1 MPTTDYRARARRL
14 AGPLWLWVALGTAGS
29 FGSVLEG
36 STIGSRPRPSTYR
49 WWIGVPEGN
58 YALAHLIFYLS
69 MSLLILAW
77 LALGVHAFEGR
88 LSVARSWL
96 VLGLWGGPLF
106 LGTPVFSR
114 DVYSYIA
121 QGTLAHRG
129 FNPYVVAPKMLGPG
143 PLLSSVATVWRSTA
157 SPYGPLFV
165 AITHL
170 GAAISASSLITQV
183 LVFRSLELPGIA
195 LMMVCLPLLAR
206 HYGANAGI
214 ALWLGVLSPLALFSA
229 VSSAHND
236 TLMIG
241 LMLGGLTVALGG
253 ARRAALVLFAVAA
266 TIKLPA
272 AAGVVFLTAAQMSGA
287 SLRERWRLAA
297 EAVVIPAAV
306 IAAVSEFTGYGW
318 SWLSPAALRIPTEL
332 RVLTTPVVSVATLL
346 GSLVHALG
354 DGVATSA
361 VITVVQDVFAVL
373 ALALIAL
380 LVTRARPANA
390 TYLLGVTLL
399 VVVVASPTVWP
410 WYFLWGLTVLGA
422 ARAQRSA
429 WLLAVAAFAMLLVG
443 PGGTPMIGGN
453 GFYVTGPLVLAGL
466 GWLWWRARW
475 RGVIEGVDRVV

>member
-1 MPTTDYRARARRL
+1 
-14 AGPLWLWVALGTAGS
+14 
-29 FGSVLEG
+29 
-36 STIGSRPRPSTYR
+36 
-49 WWIGVPEGN
+49 
-58 YALAHLIFYLS
+58 
-69 MSLLILAW
+69 
-77 LALGVHAFEGR
+77 
-88 LSVARSWL
+88 
-96 VLGLWGGPLF
+96 
-106 LGTPVFSR
+106 
-114 DVYSYIA
+114 
-121 QGTLAHRG
+121 
-129 FNPYVVAPKMLGPG
+129 
-143 PLLSSVATVWRSTA
+143 
-157 SPYGPLFV
+157 
-165 AITHL
+165 
-170 GAAISASSLITQV
+170 
-183 LVFRSLELPGIA
+183 
-195 LMMVCLPLLAR
+195 
-206 HYGANAGI
+206 
-214 ALWLGVLSPLALFSA
+214 
-229 VSSAHND
+229 
-236 TLMIG
+236 
-241 LMLGGLTVALGG
+241 
-253 ARRAALVLFAVAA
+253 
-266 TIKLPA
+266 
-272 AAGVVFLTAAQMSGA
+272 MSGA